1 MANPPVRDHRGEP
14 PRRPPPATDR
24 SGAIVRDHRTTGIK
38 HIFVLMLE
46 NRSFDHMLGFSGIT
60 GTDAETGKPTAI
72 DGLKGNEANTFNGKT
87 YTVQRG
93 ADNVMRRDP
102 GHEFLDVLT
111 QLCGPGSTYP
121 RGGAYPAVNNSGFA
135 AAFAKS
141 FPNDDPG
148 VVMKCYTPNQLPVL
162 NALAREF
169 VVCDHWFASM
179 PGPTWPNRMFAQ
191 AGSSGGLDHSPSNG
205 EIVKWELE
213 PFGGFEFKHGSL
225 FGALGG
231 ANVKYR
237 IYAGDDFPM
246 VAALKGVS
254 ILNDIREFEDFRGD
268 LHSGH
273 YDASYTF
280 IEPSYDVFNDY
291 KDGTSQ
297 HPLADVTHG
306 EALIKATY
314 EAIRNS
320 PVWDSSLLIITWDEH
335 GGFYD
340 HAVAERSPHPVA
352 PGDTQ
357 PGSEFNQYG
366 FTFECFGPR
375 VPAVVVS
382 PLIPRNLID
391 HRTYD
396 HSSIPATVA
405 RVFDLKGW
413 EPTKRGSIAN
423 GVNILARLSAP
434 RTDTPATLPSPAA
447 ESMARVAARP
457 MVGETGLAR
466 PAATVN
472 EGNLPAILHSAMR
485 QDIAVSGQQA
495 KPAIVARVQSIK
507 TRAEAMEYMKE
518 VQAKVRP
525 HRMNASKR

>member
-1 MANPPVRDHRGEP
+1 MAEPTIRDHRGEP
-14 PRRPPPATDR
+14 PTRPAPTTDTR
-24 SGAIVRDHRTTGIK
+24 GGIVRDHRTTGIK

-60 GTDAETGKPTAI
+60 GTDAETGKPTTI
-72 DGLKGNEANTFNGKT
+72 DGLKGNEANSFNGKT

-102 GHEFLDVLT
+102 GHEFPDVLA
-111 QLCGPGSTYP
+111 QLCGPGAVYP
-121 RGGAYPAVNNSGFA
+121 RGGAYPAVNNSGFVA
-135 AAFAKS
+135 AYAKS
-141 FPNDDPG
+141 FPGDDPG
-148 VVMKCYTPNQLPVL
+148 EVMKCYAPNQLPVL

-169 VVCDHWFASM
+169 VVCDRWFASL
-179 PGPTWPNRMFAQ
+179 PGPTWPNRMFAH
-191 AGSSGGLDHSPSNG
+191 AGSSGGLDHSPSDG
-205 EIVKWELE
+205 EIVQWELE

-225 FGALGG
+225 FDALGR
-231 ANVKYR
+231 AKVKYR

-254 ILNDIREFEDFRGD
+254 IVSDIREFEDFHGD
-268 LHSGH
+268 LRSGH

-280 IEPSYDVFNDY
+280 IEPSYDVLNDY

-297 HPLADVTHG
+297 HPLANVAHG

-314 EAIRNS
+314 EAIRGS
-320 PVWDSSLLIITWDEH
+320 PVWDSSLLIVTWDEH
-335 GGFYD
+335 GGFFD
-340 HAVAERSPHPVA
+340 HAVAERGPHPVA
-352 PGDTQ
+352 PGDTA
-357 PGSEFNQYG
+357 PGSEFNQCG

-375 VPAVVVS
+375 VPAIVVS
-382 PLIPRNLID
+382 PLIPRNLVD

-405 RVFDLKGW
+405 RVF
-413 EPTKRGSIAN
+413 EPQGRELTRRDAVAN
-423 GVNILARLSAP
+423 GVNTLARLTAP

-447 ESMARVAARP
+447 ESMARVMARP
-457 MVGETGLAR
+457 VVGATGLAR
-466 PAATVN
+466 PAAPVN

-485 QDIAVSGQQA
+485 QDIEVSGQGA
-495 KPAIVARVQSIK
+495 KPAIVARVRSIR
-507 TRAEAMEYMKE
+507 TRAEAAEYMTE

-525 HRMNASKR
+525 RKLSAHPG